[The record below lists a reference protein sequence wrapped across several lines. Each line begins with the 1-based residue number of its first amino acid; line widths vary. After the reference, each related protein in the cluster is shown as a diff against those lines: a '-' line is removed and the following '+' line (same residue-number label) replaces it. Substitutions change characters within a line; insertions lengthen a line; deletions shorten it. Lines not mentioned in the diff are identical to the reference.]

1 MIIPD
6 TNLLLYATISG
17 FPQHEVARRWWE
29 KTLSSGESFGL
40 VAPVALGFV
49 RLATSRRLL
58 ENPMPPQVATGHV
71 RSWLNRPAAVFL
83 PATTDV
89 LLRALDLLDSVG
101 AAGNLTTDA
110 EIAAHAVGRD
120 AVVATNDADFTRFPG
135 VRTVN
140 PLTP

>member
-17 FPQHEVARRWWE
+17 FPHHEVARTWWE
-29 KTLSSGESFGL
+29 RTLSSGESVGL

-49 RLATSRRLL
+49 RVATSRRILVD
-58 ENPMPPQVATGHV
+58 PMPSNVATGHV
-71 RSWLNRPAAVFL
+71 RSWLNRPTAVFL

-89 LLRALDLLDSVG
+89 LRRTLELLDASG

-110 EIAAHAVGRD
+110 EIAAHALERD
-120 AVVATNDADFTRFPG
+120 AVVATNDADFARFPG
-135 VRTVN
+135 VRTLN
-140 PLTP
+140 PLTS